1 MSSTKMPPAHQSYQ
15 AIPGEET
22 EGVAKESSVPAKIV
36 PNSAALTPRTS
47 SLYQHSIPDGCAPL
61 GFEPEGQSGSP
72 KGETASPPGCLTWA
86 RNLHSLLS
94 DPEGVKLFRKYLE
107 EEGASD
113 TLDFWFACAGLRK
126 QAPSPPDKVAQ
137 IVRVIY
143 RRFFLKT
150 QLEIDESLR
159 KQVHSRLKDSTT
171 PLDIHVFDEAC
182 ESVEKLIT
190 DTTYPNFLRSDVY
203 LSHVRAIQTGPVSDL
218 SSSGGESGE
227 VSADGGQSSG
237 GLATLH
243 EDKELE
249 TTSSFPPLTKDML
262 YITQQRRVAGLRPR
276 TETYAGSVACSLYL
290 NGGPKGGAR
299 AYASYNPVSRQDSE
313 LQSLSSDAR
322 TESDNMS
329 LTDSSLDSMSLSHHK
344 MSRKQ
349 YQRHCQRVKES
360 ATLNRDPYM
369 HQTLIPRT
377 QRIQTDKVHPMKP
390 EQFAAILIKKLESVK
405 RSQEIQEKLAHKLFE
420 SEIGEGGGPSARS
433 LADAIRE
440 RFQIDD
446 DNDQDIL
453 DQHVSRVWSDLT
465 PARTPGVASP
475 RPKSPDFRRTRPN
488 QPMNKVCVSGGGPT
502 NAPYV
507 GHHPL
512 PVPHPYQ
519 TRPYTTRHVRS
530 KDRDVFS
537 TFSSDSGNVHD
548 YPESLDHRGHLPKS
562 KSMPD
567 YADSTDTYASLQSHD
582 GRFRG
587 SREWVNSGGNR
598 RYSKKPEL
606 TDSGVSV
613 VSESVSNHGSLPNK
627 DSRVL
632 TWLIDSDRTGG
643 CNMSERD
650 SASSCSGGS
659 RFDGKHHARGRR
671 TPPPPG
677 SNYMGDPSLVP
688 SMIQAEEVR
697 RRLEDPLRTKQVRP
711 RCSSGGQPKVD
722 PVSCGSTLKKGKS
735 SSSEG
740 FTTVVFSFCDEQFPY
755 RSKIP
760 GHSITLKQF
769 KEFLPKKG
777 NYRYFFKTECEELD
791 MQVIQEEITDD
802 NDVLPLWEG
811 KVMAQVKPID

>member
-22 EGVAKESSVPAKIV
+22 EGVPKESSVASKIV
-36 PNSAALTPRTS
+36 PNNTAPTPRTS
-47 SLYQHSIPDGCAPL
+47 TLYQTSIHDGCAPL

-72 KGETASPPGCLTWA
+72 KRETALPPGCLTWA
-86 RNLHSLLS
+86 RDLHSLLS

-113 TLDFWFACAGLRK
+113 ALDFWFACAGLRK

-150 QLEIDESLR
+150 QLEIDDSLR
-159 KQVHSRLKDSTT
+159 KQVHTRLKDATT

-218 SSSGGESGE
+218 SSSSGESGE

-262 YITQQRRVAGLRPR
+262 YITQQRRAVGLRPK
-276 TETYAGSVACSLYL
+276 TETFAG
-290 NGGPKGGAR
+290 
-299 AYASYNPVSRQDSE
+299 
-313 LQSLSSDAR
+313 
-322 TESDNMS
+322 
-329 LTDSSLDSMSLSHHK
+329 DSMSLSHHK

-377 QRIQTDKVHPMKP
+377 QRIQTEKLHKMEP

-465 PARTPGVASP
+465 PARTPGVTSP
-475 RPKSPDFRRTRPN
+475 RPKSPDFRRARPN

-507 GHHPL
+507 GHHPMS
-512 PVPHPYQ
+512 VPHPYQ

-548 YPESLDHRGHLPKS
+548 YLESLDHRGHLPKS
-562 KSMPD
+562 KSMPE
-567 YADSTDTYASLQSHD
+567 YADSSDTYASLQSHD

-613 VSESVSNHGSLPNK
+613 VSESVSNHGSLPKK

-632 TWLIDSDRTGG
+632 TWLIDSDQTGG

-659 RFDGKHHARGRR
+659 RFDSKHHARGRR
-671 TPPPPG
+671 TPPPG
-677 SNYMGDPSLVP
+677 SNYMGDSSLVP

-711 RCSSGGQPKVD
+711 RCSSGQPKVD

-740 FTTVVFSFCDEQFPY
+740 YTTVVFSFCDEQFPY

-777 NYRYFFKTECEELD
+777 NYRFFFKTECEELD

-802 NDVLPLWEG
+802 NEVLPLWEG
-811 KVMAQVKPID
+811 KVMAQVKPVD

>member
-1 MSSTKMPPAHQSYQ
+1 MNVFHQNAPRPPVV
-15 AIPGEET
+15 PGEET
-22 EGVAKESSVPAKIV
+22 EGVTKDNRVATKIV
-36 PNSAALTPRTS
+36 PNSAAPTPRTS
-47 SLYQHSIPDGCAPL
+47 SLYQHSIHDGCAPL

-72 KGETASPPGCLTWA
+72 KGEAASPPGCLTWA

-94 DPEGVKLFRKYLE
+94 DPDGVKLFRKYLE

-159 KQVHSRLKDSTT
+159 KQVHTRLKDSTT

-218 SSSGGESGE
+218 SCSSGESGE

-262 YITQQRRVAGLRPR
+262 YITQQRRAVGVRSK
-276 TETYAGSVACSLYL
+276 TETFAGD
-290 NGGPKGGAR
+290 G
-299 AYASYNPVSRQDSE
+299 
-313 LQSLSSDAR
+313 
-322 TESDNMS
+322 
-329 LTDSSLDSMSLSHHK
+329 MSLSHHK

-475 RPKSPDFRRTRPN
+475 RPKSPDFRRLRPN

-502 NAPYV
+502 TAPYV

-519 TRPYTTRHVRS
+519 TRAYTSRHVRS

-659 RFDGKHHARGRR
+659 RFDGKHHSRGRR
-671 TPPPPG
+671 TPPPTG

-688 SMIQAEEVR
+688 SMLQAEEVR
-697 RRLEDPLRTKQVRP
+697 RRLEDPLRAKQVRP
-711 RCSSGGQPKVD
+711 RCSGGGQPKVD

-760 GHSITLKQF
+760 GYSITLKQF

-777 NYRYFFKTECEELD
+777 NYRFFFKTECEELD

-802 NDVLPLWEG
+802 NEVLPLWEG